1 MAGAEHSLERG
12 HDPGDEDGE
21 PVARGVRGAHAQV
34 ARAQRIGKRGEQVKA
49 REEPRR
55 FLLPKRR
62 HGREHVTNHGA
73 QRGGRGVPLLS
84 LGDQHLLGVRGV
96 WVLEVRVAVDVDAE
110 LLRQGVPVKL
120 FLAVVGTRALLRSQS
135 RDVLTQRSSCRLFVV
150 ARRLHEERGEGLE
163 PLLLA
168 ATNVPRVVV
177 KPVTQPFQ
185 TRPGFVTPPTN
196 RPIAELAAG
205 GDALILRLA
214 AEDARAGLGRHLL
227 SPELSLGLVSLRLGS
242 GVRGTLLR
250 GFVFAR
256 VEQSA
261 RRRRRRRRL

>member
-1 MAGAEHSLERG
+1 MARAEHSLERG

-55 FLLPKRR
+55 FLLPKRS

-96 WVLEVRVAVDVDAE
+96 RVLEVRVAVDVDAE

-120 FLAVVGTRALLRSQS
+120 FLAVVGTRALLRSD
-135 RDVLTQRSSCRLFVV
+135 DVLAQRSSCRLFVV

-214 AEDARAGLGRHLL
+214 AEDTRAGLGRHLL
-227 SPELSLGLVSLRLGS
+227 GPELSLGLVSLRLYS

-250 GFVFAR
+250 GFVFAG

-261 RRRRRRRRL
+261 RRRRRIRRL